1 MQTNS
6 PAPAD
11 DGAAWADVD
20 AAAGAGKADAGVARA
35 GAAPPAFVS
44 SIDGVFDAAVAVC
57 RPATQDHAAAASTD
71 VGEPAVAEA
80 NAGDAVAVADVAAAA
95 EAAFVAVTG
104 VAPGAATGVVPGVV
118 ADVAAAPAMAAA
130 APAASADAGRPAA
143 TQTNRKA
150 ATRPG
155 TRRPG
160 RAKEASTVIIVAMAW
175 SD

>member
-1 MQTNS
+1 MQTSS

-20 AAAGAGKADAGVARA
+20 AAAGAGKAEAGDAGAGGVA
-35 GAAPPAFVS
+35 PAFVS
-44 SIDGVFDAAVAVC
+44 AIDAVFDAMAAC
-57 RPATQDHAAAASTD
+57 RPATQDHAAAASTE

-80 NAGDAVAVADVAAAA
+80 KAGDAVADVSAAA
-95 EAAFVAVTG
+95 EATFVAVTG
-104 VAPGAATGVVPGVV
+104 VAPGAAAGMAPG
-118 ADVAAAPAMAAA
+118 VAAAPAMAAA
-130 APAASADAGRPAA
+130 ASAASADAGRPAA

-160 RAKEASTVIIVAMAW
+160 RAKEASTVIIVAMA
-175 SD
+175 